1 MVGHGEVHH
10 ACGALLLGQ
19 LQTGAVPVLE
29 HAGLG
34 VLVCGGNELCAHR
47 HSRQVGNSAAV
58 LQSDLCIGDLE
69 FIRRSNELRH
79 QIHIMV
85 GHGEVHHACGALL
98 LGQLQTGAV
107 PVLEHAGLGVLVCG
121 GLELCTHRHSCQIGN
136 SAAILQSDLCT
147 GDIEFIRRSNEHRLQ
162 IHIMVGHGEVHH
174 ACGALLLG
182 QLQTGAV
189 PVLEHAGLG
198 VLVCGGLE
206 LCTHRHSRQVG
217 NSAAVLQSDLCI
229 GDIEFIGLGSV
240 LGVLCFQRDLV
251 CGHREGDGRLGG
263 VHVSGQTGHFPTGE
277 GVTVLLVC
285 GEAELLTCNVLGRLV
300 VHGQG
305 VLRLRHSIG
314 IHFVLGAIVV
324 VTIIHHDVDRV
335 GACFGRL
342 RHRRERAILRDILDG
357 ILRSILKIH
366 LAGIVCSLGLGVVL
380 KVGALRLIFA
390 YHLADIKR
398 AVCVLVALLRYDA
411 LLVEAVHVRSRR
423 VGFKHLVVVGAHIDE
438 AQFAHA
444 ILAAGN
450 GLMFD
455 RPGNGKVA
463 LAQGRE
469 GQLSG
474 GGHVHHN
481 RLTVI
486 LGGQGQGL
494 AICGK
499 LCVRIISADSLAV
512 DIRDRLA
519 EGDRHRSIADKVNRV
534 CCYGIAVDSIHSAVC
549 DHQLALLLTGGEE
562 SAFNIAAAHRIGNSN
577 LAVDVR
583 FQTAKDH
590 GILDDRF
597 LRGIARQLDIVEH
610 AAGDLAVLVQLDLSV
625 ECAAGDLAISAD
637 DILESAA
644 CDGAVFIHVDILL
657 EGAVLNDGVLRTNRA
672 LCHDAGDS
680 HICKSDLLHGNGLM
694 VGVDGIRR
702 KVHRVAVRGGD
713 VERRACPSVLFHGG
727 VLPAQTL
734 IEVSRHALAAHRHT
748 GHAGQV
754 GQTLFGNAQRL
765 EVACIGGLIHKDL
778 CAVIVAGNA
787 QHLAIGRGVGV
798 VASDRCIVDAQH
810 IGVQG
815 KLCAACAHQIDGI
828 GGKRQSSAVHRSH
841 TAVAHHQCAEPL
853 SCGQQLL
860 DAVRQFAQNRIRNGV
875 GVIAIGIEIAA
886 LDHRIGDRARAIAE
900 QGIEGAAGDLDRTV
914 PIDRVDAD
922 VGIVIGAAGDLT
934 AGKHQSACLAKIS
947 IGNGGIGHLNRAAD
961 GCRAQIFEVD
971 FPAAL
976 IQDLYNVLISAVVG
990 VAVISPADAHVNT
1003 VQLCVRVQAVHI
1015 GHAGQVGQTLTGKA
1029 QFLVHGQDLNQLHGG
1044 IVRKRKRT
1052 EAGRERFAVCT
1063 DGDRGN
1069 CHAAVC
1075 KTVVSGACGQ
1085 SHDTAVGRGY
1095 RPRIAAGIAFHHQLQ
1110 IVPVTGIVILLD
1122 DIDFCFLLSVQGAV
1136 LRQDQLVCLP
1146 LRVGA
1151 QAGDIAEK
1159 AAPDIAAVL
1168 GQLIVGAAVNGA
1180 LIQLH
1185 IGVAAAQNADA
1196 VHIASFYQ
1204 KCTGDSAIQQINRVT
1219 ISILDG
1225 HIAADR
1231 AVQNV
1236 LGIFTAGTGDGQPG
1250 SFVKAPAGT
1259 GRCLG

>member
-1 MVGHGEVHH
+1 M
-10 ACGALLLGQ
+10 
-19 LQTGAVPVLE
+19 
-29 HAGLG
+29 
-34 VLVCGGNELCAHR
+34 
-47 HSRQVGNSAAV
+47 
-58 LQSDLCIGDLE
+58 
-69 FIRRSNELRH
+69 
-79 QIHIMV
+79 
-85 GHGEVHHACGALL
+85 
-98 LGQLQTGAV
+98 
-107 PVLEHAGLGVLVCG
+107 
-121 GLELCTHRHSCQIGN
+121 
-136 SAAILQSDLCT
+136 
-147 GDIEFIRRSNEHRLQ
+147 
-162 IHIMVGHGEVHH
+162 
-174 ACGALLLG
+174 
-182 QLQTGAV
+182 
-189 PVLEHAGLG
+189 
-198 VLVCGGLE
+198 
-206 LCTHRHSRQVG
+206 
-217 NSAAVLQSDLCI
+217 
-229 GDIEFIGLGSV
+229 
-240 LGVLCFQRDLV
+240 
-251 CGHREGDGRLGG
+251 
-263 VHVSGQTGHFPTGE
+263 
-277 GVTVLLVC
+277 
-285 GEAELLTCNVLGRLV
+285 LGRLV

-314 IHFVLGAIVV
+314 AHFVLVANVV

-335 GACFGRL
+335 GACLGGL
-342 RHRRERAILRDILDG
+342 RHRRERAILRAILDRIQRG
-357 ILRSILKIH
+357 IVKIH
-366 LAGIVCSLGLGVVL
+366 LAIIGCSLGLGVIR
-380 KVGALRLIFA
+380 KVGSARGIFA

-398 AVCVLVALLRYDA
+398 AFCVLVALLRYDA
-411 LLVEAVHVRSRR
+411 LLVDAVLVIRR
-423 VGFKHLVVVGAHIDE
+423 VGCKHLVVGGAHIDE

-444 ILAAGN
+444 ILFAGN
-450 GLMFD
+450 ARD
-455 RPGNGKVA
+455 ERAPVDVKVA

-481 RLTVI
+481 RLAVI
-486 LGGQGQGL
+486 LGGDIQRAVNGRGAL
-494 AICGK
+494 VVIAGFRTVDVRDCIAEAD
-499 LCVRIISADSLAV
+499 LCL
-512 DIRDRLA
+512 DIT
-519 EGDRHRSIADKVNRV
+519 DKVNRV
-534 CCYGIAVDSIHSAVC
+534 CRYGIAVDGFHSAVRH
-549 DHQLALLLTGGEE
+549 HQLAPLLTGGEVF
-562 SAFNIAAAHRIGNSN
+562 AFNIAAAHRIGNSS
-577 LAVDVR
+577 LAAAVR
-583 FQTAKDH
+583 FQAAKDH
-590 GILDDRF
+590 GIPDDRF
-597 LRGIARQLDIVEH
+597 LRGIVRQLDIVEH

-694 VGVDGIRR
+694 VGVAGNRR
-702 KVHRVAVRGGD
+702 KIHRVAVRGGD

-734 IEVSRHALAAHRHT
+734 IEVSRHALAAHRHA

-778 CAVIVAGNA
+778 CAVILAGNA
-787 QHLAIGRGVGV
+787 QHLAVGRGVDV

-810 IGVQG
+810 IGVQC

-875 GVIAIGIEIAA
+875 GVIAVGAEIDA
-886 LDHRIGDRARAIAE
+886 LDHCIGDRARAIAV
-900 QGIEGAAGDLDRTV
+900 QGIKGTAGDLDRTV
-914 PIDRVDAD
+914 PICRVDAD
-922 VGIVIGAAGDLT
+922 VGIVVGAAGDLT

-947 IGNGGIGHLNRAAD
+947 IGNGGIGHLNCAAD

-990 VAVISPADAHVNT
+990 VAVISPAVAHVNT
-1003 VQLCVRVQAVHI
+1003 VQICVRVQAVHI

-1075 KTVVSGACGQ
+1075 KTVIRGACGQ
-1085 SHDTAVGRGY
+1085 SHDTAAGRGY
-1095 RPRIAAGIAFHHQLQ
+1095 RPRTAADIAFHHQLQ
-1110 IVPVTGIVILLD
+1110 IVPVTGIAILLD
-1122 DIDFCFLLSVQGAV
+1122 EIDIPGFLPAVQGAV

-1146 LRVGA
+1146 LRAGA
-1151 QAGDIAEK
+1151 QTGDIAEK

-1180 LIQLH
+1180 QIQLH
-1185 IGVAAAQNADA
+1185 IGVAAAQNVDA
-1196 VHIASFYQ
+1196 VHIVGFYQ

-1259 GRCLG
+1259 GRCLGQTVRTDLDLDHLIFCFRVRTNILILVFRAVSDAVGLFRRRGRKPCPCIRKCGYRENGEHHTECQYHAHDAFFHDILSFVG